1 MKSAI
6 LFASLTSL
14 LLAGCGSG
22 ERAPSAGGAEAGCMT
37 RAYGEIGGPVSLID
51 QTGLRVTE
59 ADFKG
64 RPSMVYFGFTY
75 CPDICPMTLVT
86 LNEAYERLPEEIE
99 PPRTILISVDPER
112 DTPEAMKAYIE
123 TPAFP
128 DDIVGLTGSPADIR
142 AAADAFSADYQRVE
156 TPESLADYTMD
167 HTSILYLMDAD
178 WQLKTFFTH
187 QDDAESIA
195 TCLAEHLGTSG

>member
-22 ERAPSAGGAEAGCMT
+22 ERAPSAGGAKAGCMT

-128 DDIVGLTGSPADIR
+128 DDIVGLTGSPGDIR

-178 WQLKTFFTH
+178 WKLKTFFTH